1 MAGQKKQKTKSTTTG
16 TSDGKTN
23 AGTEAT
29 PYASFP
35 LSRYASLLGSQTL
48 GLGFT
53 LGMLPRT
60 RVLQPELASLFGTQS
75 DGVKTSQDHPQHP
88 FLTPLTD
95 SPARTLFWLCAG
107 SLVLIG
113 WGAGSLRIWHKAS
126 EPDRSDSAESSS
138 TSNNPPEKVV
148 LGTKVKRPG
157 ILNIKLGFPRGCY
170 RGSIHSSSCIHATG
184 FVWRTDQQVCH
195 SNADFGSNANVH
207 THSHLIPTTFLAI
220 LLSIL
225 TVWTPA
231 YTFGVPSLT
240 SQTLKAEE
248 RRQKWIGLARS
259 PVDRAILFPAVGA
272 ILGCWLGVSPMPLDW
287 DRPWQAWPLTS
298 AYMAV
303 IGHLVGSGVSLAVS
317 IAQFLLIE
325 AQLEKSYDFETMPD
339 PWVIRRLDSILEQLV
354 TRHITCHKTG
364 KKP

>member
-1 MAGQKKQKTKSTTTG
+1 MAGSKKQKSKAATTG
-16 TSDGKTN
+16 ASDGKANTIP
-23 AGTEAT
+23 ELT
-29 PYASFP
+29 PYVSFP

-60 RVLQPELASLFGTQS
+60 RVLQPELASLFGTL
-75 DGVKTSQDHPQHP
+75 DTPKTSQDHPQHP

-113 WGAGSLRIWHKAS
+113 WSAGSLRIWHKAS
-126 EPDRSDSAESSS
+126 EPDKYDSTEQSS
-138 TSNNPPEKVV
+138 TTNSAPEKVV
-148 LGTKVKRPG
+148 LGTKVKRPP
-157 ILNIKLGFPRGCY
+157 IPARVLALQDAAVAVAFTSPLVF
-170 RGSIHSSSCIHATG
+170 TLL
-184 FVWRTDQQVCH
+184 VL
-195 SNADFGSNANVH
+195 FGAPMN
-207 THSHLIPTTFLAI
+207 SHFIPTAFLAI

-231 YTFGVPSLT
+231 YTFGLPSIT

-248 RRQKWIGLARS
+248 RRQKWISLFIEFSARS
-259 PVDRAILFPAVGA
+259 PVDRAVAFPAIGA
-272 ILGCWLGVSPMPLDW
+272 VLGCWLGVLPMPLDW

-303 IGHLVGSGVSLAVS
+303 IGHLIVGKEH
-317 IAQFLLIE
+317 QLISHGTT
-325 AQLEKSYDFETMPD
+325 LRPCPIHGLFF
-339 PWVIRRLDSILEQLV
+339 DSIV
-354 TRHITCHKTG
+354 SWNSS
-364 KKP
+364 

>member
-1 MAGQKKQKTKSTTTG
+1 MAGPKKQKSKPTTTDL
-16 TSDGKTN
+16 SDAKANTN
-23 AGTEAT
+23 T

-60 RVLQPELASLFGTQS
+60 RVLQPELASLFGTQQ
-75 DGVKTSQDHPQHP
+75 DALKTSQDHPQHP

-113 WGAGSLRIWHKAS
+113 WGAGSLRIWHNAS
-126 EPDRSDSAESSS
+126 EPEKSESKEPSG
-138 TSNNPPEKVV
+138 TSNNAPEKVV
-148 LGTKVKRPG
+148 LGTKVKRPPIPARVLAFQDAAIAVASTSSIVFALLVLFG
-157 ILNIKLGFPRGCY
+157 APLN
-170 RGSIHSSSCIHATG
+170 
-184 FVWRTDQQVCH
+184 
-195 SNADFGSNANVH
+195 
-207 THSHLIPTTFLAI
+207 SHLISTAFLAI

-231 YTFGVPSLT
+231 YTFGLPSLT
-240 SQTLKAEE
+240 SQSLKAEE
-248 RRQKWIGLARS
+248 QRQKWIGLFVEFSARS
-259 PVDRAILFPAVGA
+259 PVDRAIVFPAIGA
-272 ILGCWLGVSPMPLDW
+272 IVGCWLGVLPMPLDW

-303 IGHLVGSGVSLAVS
+303 IGHLIGSGVSLAIS

-325 AQLEKSYDFETMPD
+325 AQSEKRTD
-339 PWVIRRLDSILEQLV
+339 
-354 TRHITCHKTG
+354 
-364 KKP
+364 

>member
-148 LGTKVKRPG
+148 LGTKVKRPPVPARVLAFQEAA
-157 ILNIKLGFPRGCY
+157 IAVAFTAPLAFTLL
-170 RGSIHSSSCIHATG
+170 
-184 FVWRTDQQVCH
+184 VL
-195 SNADFGSNANVH
+195 FGAPIN
-207 THSHLIPTTFLAI
+207 SHLIPTTFLAI

-248 RRQKWIGLARS
+248 RRQKWIGLFVEFSARS

-325 AQLEKSYDFETMPD
+325 AQLEKSAN
-339 PWVIRRLDSILEQLV
+339 
-354 TRHITCHKTG
+354 
-364 KKP
+364 

>member
-1 MAGQKKQKTKSTTTG
+1 MAGSKKQKSKTATAVA
-16 TSDGKTN
+16 SDAKTN
-23 AGTEAT
+23 TSSEAT

-75 DGVKTSQDHPQHP
+75 DVLKTSQDHPQHP

-113 WGAGSLRIWHKAS
+113 WGAGSLRIWHNAS
-126 EPDRSDSAESSS
+126 EPGRSDSTETSG
-138 TSNNPPEKVV
+138 TSNNSPEKVV
-148 LGTKVKRPG
+148 LGTKVKRPPIPARVLAFQDAATAVAFTSSVVFALL
-157 ILNIKLGFPRGCY
+157 IL
-170 RGSIHSSSCIHATG
+170 
-184 FVWRTDQQVCH
+184 
-195 SNADFGSNANVH
+195 FGAPMS
-207 THSHLIPTTFLAI
+207 SHLIPTAFLAV

-231 YTFGVPSLT
+231 YTFGLPSLT

-248 RRQKWIGLARS
+248 RRQKWIGLFVEFSARS
-259 PVDRAILFPAVGA
+259 PVDRAVVFPAIGA
-272 ILGCWLGVSPMPLDW
+272 IVGCWLGVLPMPLDW

-298 AYMAV
+298 AYMAI
-303 IGHLVGSGVSLAVS
+303 IGHLAGSGVSLAIS

-325 AQLEKSYDFETMPD
+325 AQLEKSAD
-339 PWVIRRLDSILEQLV
+339 
-354 TRHITCHKTG
+354 
-364 KKP
+364 

>member
-1 MAGQKKQKTKSTTTG
+1 MAGPKKQKTKTAITG
-16 TSDGKTN
+16 AGDSKAGAN
-23 AGTEAT
+23 AENA
-29 PYASFP
+29 PYALFP

-60 RVLQPELASLFGTQS
+60 RVLQPELASLFGTLN
-75 DGVKTSQDHPQHP
+75 VPKTSQDHPQHP
-88 FLTPLTD
+88 FLIPLTD
-95 SPARTLFWLCAG
+95 SPARTIFWLCAG

-126 EPDRSDSAESSS
+126 DPKQSDSTEQSGTTNSA
-138 TSNNPPEKVV
+138 PEKVV
-148 LGTKVKRPG
+148 LGTKALQDALMAV
-157 ILNIKLGFPRGCY
+157 GFTSPLLFALLVLFGAPMNSH
-170 RGSIHSSSCIHATG
+170 SISTA
-184 FVWRTDQQVCH
+184 
-195 SNADFGSNANVH
+195 
-207 THSHLIPTTFLAI
+207 FLAI

-231 YTFGVPSLT
+231 YTFGLPSIT

-248 RRQKWIGLARS
+248 RRQKWIGLFLEFSARS
-259 PVDRAILFPAVGA
+259 PVDRAVVFPAIGA
-272 ILGCWLGVSPMPLDW
+272 IIGCWLGALPMPLDW

-303 IGHLVGSGVSLAVS
+303 IGHLIGSGASLAVS

-325 AQLEKSYDFETMPD
+325 AQLEKTAS
-339 PWVIRRLDSILEQLV
+339 
-354 TRHITCHKTG
+354 
-364 KKP
+364 